1 MDAKSE
7 LLLQLYQA
15 RLDRLKEISAEHSI
29 VRTGSVETVRS
40 RLIKDLI
47 LEEWVLDDSGIKAL
61 RNEEIGG
68 ILAVFGIKK
77 SGSIRERKQ
86 RLWLHLNHDSKQLIP
101 EKLDILSREEL
112 HELCISLDL
121 PRSGNKQALL
131 MRVAGVLTSQSGA
144 WGSIKKSL
152 RRPRGK
158 AKAPSIPSPSEDDD
172 EVEPAPRVEII
183 PSEPTT
189 NEEKQFIE
197 IEFEEVA
204 PVIVEAIPT
213 PTQIDPVSLVAL
225 ESRMPE
231 IEAACRDFLA
241 LGDLEDSA
249 DVKSF
254 IDSLASQG
262 FNVEDDN
269 LRDGVTQ
276 VLQVLSSRAH
286 EEDLAMHSG
295 PNSWREREE
304 LRRFED
310 SRQILREALAGILE
324 EAEGDIIKARM
335 NFEALARE
343 QSLDLR
349 MPSISGRVHALF
361 DLHISIDEAHAAS
374 DPRTARR
381 TRVARLLQHGAV
393 HLDHRQ
399 RRTLDR
405 LEKNI
410 AGLEQLVETI
420 LDRAEGVYGETEQA
434 LVIRFLENKG
444 YEVNDAELRP
454 RVLAAAGV
462 IGAELGHIS
471 PADIPRLAPGVL
483 VDDTQMDS
491 IITDLKRL
499 ANQFRGPQAETIVT
513 PESEVGEAVA
523 DANDRIV
530 EMKAKIDG
538 IDELLARLDL
548 S

>member
-1 MDAKSE
+1 MDTKSE

-15 RLDRLKEISAEHSI
+15 RLDRLKEISAEHSM
-29 VRTGSVETVRS
+29 VRTGSVETIRA

-47 LEEWVLDDSGIKAL
+47 LEQWDLDYRGIKAL

-101 EKLDILSREEL
+101 EKLDVLSRDDL
-112 HELCISLDL
+112 HELCIALDL
-121 PRSGNKQALL
+121 PRSGSKQALL

-158 AKAPSIPSPSEDDD
+158 AKSPIIPSPSSDEEEIVATPSSEMSAPEPDIIDQD
-172 EVEPAPRVEII
+172 EFVEIEVE
-183 PSEPTT
+183 
-189 NEEKQFIE
+189 
-197 IEFEEVA
+197 EVT
-204 PVIVEAIPT
+204 PIKDEAITT
-213 PTQIDPVSLVAL
+213 PKPIDPVALVAL

-231 IEAACRDFLA
+231 IEAACREFLA
-241 LGDLEDSA
+241 LGNLEDST
-249 DVKSF
+249 DVTSF
-254 IDSLASQG
+254 VDSLSAQG
-262 FNVEDDN
+262 FNVDDTN
-269 LRDGVTQ
+269 LRDGITQ
-276 VLQVLSSRAH
+276 VLHALASRAK
-286 EEDLAMHSG
+286 EEDVAMHSG
-295 PNSWREREE
+295 PDSWREREE
-304 LRRFED
+304 IRRFED
-310 SRQILREALAGILE
+310 SRQILREALSGIIE
-324 EAEGDIIKARM
+324 AAEGDMIKARM
-335 NFEALARE
+335 GFEELARE
-343 QSLDLR
+343 QNLDLR
-349 MPSISGRVHALF
+349 MPSISGRIHALF

-410 AGLEQLVETI
+410 AGFEQLVETI
-420 LDRAEGVYGETEQA
+420 LDRAEGVYGDTEQA

-471 PADIPRLAPGVL
+471 PADIPRLAPGIL

-499 ANQFRGPQAETIVT
+499 ANQFRGPQAETIIS
-513 PESEVGEAVA
+513 PETEVGEAVA
-523 DANDRIV
+523 DANDRIGK
-530 EMKAKIDG
+530 MRAKIDG

>member
-1 MDAKSE
+1 MDTKSE

-29 VRTGSVETVRS
+29 VRTGSVETIRA

-47 LEEWVLDDSGIKAL
+47 LDQWNLDDISIKAL

-101 EKLDILSREEL
+101 EKLDVLSRDEL
-112 HELCISLDL
+112 HELCIYLDL

-131 MRVAGVLTSQSGA
+131 MRVAGVLTSQSGS

-158 AKAPSIPSPSEDDD
+158 AKSPIIPSPSADD
-172 EVEPAPRVEII
+172 EEMEPVPSNEMPAP
-183 PSEPTT
+183 EPVMSD
-189 NEEKQFIE
+189 EEEFIE
-197 IEFEEVA
+197 IEFEEVSPA
-204 PVIVEAIPT
+204 IVEVIPT
-213 PTQIDPVSLVAL
+213 PKQIDPVALVAL

-241 LGDLEDSA
+241 LGNLDDSA
-249 DVKSF
+249 DVNSF
-254 IDSLASQG
+254 IDSLSSQG

-269 LRDGVTQ
+269 LREGVTQ
-276 VLQVLSSRAH
+276 VLQVLSTRAQ
-286 EEDLAMHSG
+286 EENAAMHSG

-324 EAEGDIIKARM
+324 ESEGDIIKARM

-343 QSLDLR
+343 QNLDIR

-420 LDRAEGVYGETEQA
+420 LDRAEGVYGEAEQA

-444 YEVNDAELRP
+444 YEVNDVELRP

-471 PADIPRLAPGVL
+471 PADIPRLAPGIL

-499 ANQFRGPQAETIVT
+499 ANQFRGPQAETIST
-513 PESEVGEAVA
+513 PEIEVGEAVA
-523 DANDRIV
+523 DANDRIG

-538 IDELLARLDL
+538 IDELLSRLDL

>member
-1 MDAKSE
+1 MDTKSE

-29 VRTGSVETVRS
+29 VRTGSVETIRA

-47 LEEWVLDDSGIKAL
+47 LDQWNLDDRGIKAL

-68 ILAVFGIKK
+68 ILAAFGIKK

-101 EKLDILSREEL
+101 EKLDVLSRDEL

-131 MRVAGVLTSQSGA
+131 MRVAGVLTSQSKA

-158 AKAPSIPSPSEDDD
+158 AKTPIIPSPSTDDGEMEPEPSD
-172 EVEPAPRVEII
+172 EMPAPEPEI
-183 PSEPTT
+183 SD
-189 NEEKQFIE
+189 EEEFIE
-197 IEFEEVA
+197 IEFEEVSPA
-204 PVIVEAIPT
+204 IVEAIPT
-213 PTQIDPVSLVAL
+213 PKQIDPVALVAL

-241 LGDLEDSA
+241 LGNLDDSA
-249 DVKSF
+249 DVNSF
-254 IDSLASQG
+254 IESLASQG

-269 LRDGVTQ
+269 LREGVTQ
-276 VLQVLSSRAH
+276 VLQVLSTRAQ
-286 EEDLAMHSG
+286 EENVAMHSG

-324 EAEGDIIKARM
+324 EAEGDLIKARM

-343 QSLDLR
+343 QNLDIR
-349 MPSISGRVHALF
+349 MPSISGRIHALF

-420 LDRAEGVYGETEQA
+420 LDRAEGVYGEAEQA

-444 YEVNDAELRP
+444 YEVNDVELRP

-471 PADIPRLAPGVL
+471 PADIPRLAPGIL

-499 ANQFRGPQAETIVT
+499 ANQFRGPQAETIST
-513 PESEVGEAVA
+513 PEIEVGEAVA
-523 DANDRIV
+523 DANDRIG

-538 IDELLARLDL
+538 IDELLSRLDL

>member
-1 MDAKSE
+1 MVDKGE
-7 LLLQLYQA
+7 LLSELYQA
-15 RLDRLKEISAEHSI
+15 RFDGLKEVA
-29 VRTGSVETVRS
+29 VAYNLPKTGSVETLRA
-40 RLIKDLI
+40 RLIQNLI
-47 LEEWVLDDSGIKAL
+47 LDEWDLSPDGI
-61 RNEEIGG
+61 RNLMNNELGELLG
-68 ILAVFGIKK
+68 VFGIKK

-101 EKLDILSREEL
+101 EKLDNLSRDEL
-112 HELCISLDL
+112 HELCIALDL

-158 AKAPSIPSPSEDDD
+158 AKAPAIPSPSSDDDEMLQPSPTKTPEPETVVIEDDD
-172 EVEPAPRVEII
+172 LIDIEETPQPIAEEIPI
-183 PSEPTT
+183 P
-189 NEEKQFIE
+189 KQVNP
-197 IEFEEVA
+197 VA
-204 PVIVEAIPT
+204 
-213 PTQIDPVSLVAL
+213 LVAL

-241 LGDLEDSA
+241 LGNLDDSE

-254 IDSLASQG
+254 IDSLSSQG
-262 FNVEDDN
+262 FDVEDKN
-269 LRDGVTQ
+269 LRDGVSQ
-276 VLQVLSSRAH
+276 VLNLLSTRAQ
-286 EEDLAMHSG
+286 EENLAMHSG

-310 SRQILREALAGILE
+310 SRQILREALTGILE
-324 EAEGDIIKARM
+324 DSDGDIIKARM
-335 NFEALARE
+335 SFETLARE
-343 QSLDLR
+343 QNLDIR
-349 MPSISGRVHALF
+349 MPSISGRIHALF
-361 DLHISIDEAHAAS
+361 DLHISIDEAHASS

-393 HLDHRQ
+393 HLNHKQ

-410 AGLEQLVETI
+410 AGFEQLAETI
-420 LDRAEGVYGETEQA
+420 LDRAEGVYGDAEQA

-444 YEVNDAELRP
+444 YEVNDADLRP

-471 PADIPRLAPGVL
+471 PADIPRLAPGIL

-499 ANQFRGPQAETIVT
+499 ANQFRGPQAETVTT
-513 PESEVGEAVA
+513 PEIEVGEAVA
-523 DANDRIV
+523 DANDRIG

>member
-1 MDAKSE
+1 MDNKSE

-29 VRTGSVETVRS
+29 VRTGSVETLRS
-40 RLIKDLI
+40 RLIKELI
-47 LEEWVLDDSGIKAL
+47 LDQWDLDDRGIKAL
-61 RNEEIGG
+61 RNEQIGG
-68 ILAVFGIKK
+68 IIAVFGIKK

-101 EKLDILSREEL
+101 EKLDNLSREEL
-112 HELCISLDL
+112 HELCIALDL

-158 AKAPSIPSPSEDDD
+158 AKAPAIPSPSSDDD
-172 EVEPAPRVEII
+172 EMIQPSPTMIPEPETVVIEDNDVIDI
-183 PSEPTT
+183 
-189 NEEKQFIE
+189 EETPQPI
-197 IEFEEVA
+197 A
-204 PVIVEAIPT
+204 EAIPT
-213 PTQIDPVSLVAL
+213 PKQVNPVALVAL

-241 LGDLEDSA
+241 LGNLDDSE

-254 IDSLASQG
+254 IDSLSSQG
-262 FNVEDDN
+262 FDVEDKN
-269 LRDGVTQ
+269 LRDGVSQ
-276 VLQVLSSRAH
+276 VLNLLSTRAH
-286 EEDLAMHSG
+286 EENLAMHSG

-310 SRQILREALAGILE
+310 SRQILREALTGILE
-324 EAEGDIIKARM
+324 DSGGDIIKARM
-335 NFEALARE
+335 SFETLARE
-343 QSLDLR
+343 QNLDIR
-349 MPSISGRVHALF
+349 MPSISGRIHALF
-361 DLHISIDEAHAAS
+361 DLHISIDEAHASS

-393 HLDHRQ
+393 HLNHKQ

-410 AGLEQLVETI
+410 AGFDQLAETI
-420 LDRAEGVYGETEQA
+420 LDRAEGVYGDAEQA

-444 YEVNDAELRP
+444 YEVNDADLRP

-471 PADIPRLAPGVL
+471 PADIPRLAPGIL

-499 ANQFRGPQAETIVT
+499 ANQFRGPQAEPVTT
-513 PESEVGEAVA
+513 PEIEVGEAVA
-523 DANDRIV
+523 DANDRIG

>member
-1 MDAKSE
+1 MDNKSE

-29 VRTGSVETVRS
+29 VRTGSVETLRS

-47 LEEWVLDDSGIKAL
+47 LEQWDLDDSGIKAL

-101 EKLDILSREEL
+101 EKLDVLSREEL
-112 HELCISLDL
+112 HELCIALDL

-158 AKAPSIPSPSEDDD
+158 AKSPAIPSPSADDD
-172 EVEPAPRVEII
+172 EMAPTPPTIQIAEPIAVEEEELIEV
-183 PSEPTT
+183 
-189 NEEKQFIE
+189 EEKPQPVV
-197 IEFEEVA
+197 EV
-204 PVIVEAIPT
+204 IPT
-213 PTQIDPVSLVAL
+213 PKEVDPVALVAL

-241 LGDLEDSA
+241 LGNLDDSA
-249 DVKSF
+249 DVNSF
-254 IDSLASQG
+254 IESLSSQG
-262 FNVEDDN
+262 FNVEDEN

-276 VLQVLSSRAH
+276 VLHLLSTRAQ

-310 SRQILREALAGILE
+310 SRQILRESLTGILE
-324 EAEGDIIKARM
+324 DSEGDIIKARM

-343 QSLDLR
+343 QNLDIR
-349 MPSISGRVHALF
+349 MPSISGRIHALF
-361 DLHISIDEAHAAS
+361 DLHISIDEAHASS

-499 ANQFRGPQAETIVT
+499 AHQFRGPQAEKITS
-513 PESEVGEAVA
+513 PEIEIGEAVA
-523 DANDRIV
+523 DANDRIG
-530 EMKAKIDG
+530 EIKSKIDG

>member
-1 MDAKSE
+1 MDTKSE

-29 VRTGSVETVRS
+29 VRTGSVETIRA

-47 LEEWVLDDSGIKAL
+47 LGQWDLDYRGIKAL

-101 EKLDILSREEL
+101 EKLDVLSRDDL
-112 HELCISLDL
+112 HELCIALDL
-121 PRSGNKQALL
+121 PRSGSKQALL

-158 AKAPSIPSPSEDDD
+158 AKSPIIPSPSSDEEEIVATPSSEMSAPEPDIIDEDEFVEI
-172 EVEPAPRVEII
+172 EVE
-183 PSEPTT
+183 
-189 NEEKQFIE
+189 
-197 IEFEEVA
+197 EVT
-204 PVIVEAIPT
+204 PIKDEAITT
-213 PTQIDPVSLVAL
+213 PKPIDPVALVAL

-231 IEAACRDFLA
+231 IEAACREFLA
-241 LGDLEDSA
+241 LGNLEDST
-249 DVKSF
+249 DVTSF
-254 IDSLASQG
+254 VDSLSAQG
-262 FNVEDDN
+262 FNVDDTN
-269 LRDGVTQ
+269 LRDGITQ
-276 VLQVLSSRAH
+276 VLHALASRAK
-286 EEDLAMHSG
+286 EEDVAMHSG
-295 PNSWREREE
+295 PDSWREREE
-304 LRRFED
+304 IRRFED
-310 SRQILREALAGILE
+310 SRQILREALSGIIE
-324 EAEGDIIKARM
+324 AAEGDMIKARM
-335 NFEALARE
+335 GFEELARE
-343 QSLDLR
+343 QNLDLR
-349 MPSISGRVHALF
+349 MPSISGRIHALF

-410 AGLEQLVETI
+410 AGFEQLVETI
-420 LDRAEGVYGETEQA
+420 LDRAEGVYGDTEQA

-471 PADIPRLAPGVL
+471 PADIPRLAPGIL

-499 ANQFRGPQAETIVT
+499 ANQFRGPQAETIIS
-513 PESEVGEAVA
+513 PETEVGEAVA
-523 DANDRIV
+523 DANDRIGK
-530 EMKAKIDG
+530 MRAKIDG

>member
-1 MDAKSE
+1 MENKSE

-29 VRTGSVETVRS
+29 VRTGSVETLRS
-40 RLIKDLI
+40 RLIKELI
-47 LEEWVLDDSGIKAL
+47 LDQWDLDDRGIKAL
-61 RNEEIGG
+61 RNEQIGG
-68 ILAVFGIKK
+68 IIAVFGIKK

-101 EKLDILSREEL
+101 EKLDNLSRDEL
-112 HELCISLDL
+112 HELCIALDL

-158 AKAPSIPSPSEDDD
+158 AKVPAIPSPSPDDEEIIQPSPPTKMPEPEPVAIEEDDL
-172 EVEPAPRVEII
+172 
-183 PSEPTT
+183 
-189 NEEKQFIE
+189 IE
-197 IEFEEVA
+197 IEDLSQ
-204 PVIVEAIPT
+204 PIVEVIPI
-213 PTQIDPVSLVAL
+213 PKQVNPVALVAL

-241 LGDLEDSA
+241 LGNLDDSE

-254 IDSLASQG
+254 IDSLSSQG
-262 FNVEDDN
+262 FDVEDKN
-269 LRDGVTQ
+269 LRDGVSQ
-276 VLQVLSSRAH
+276 VLNLLSTRAQ
-286 EEDLAMHSG
+286 EENLAMHSG

-310 SRQILREALAGILE
+310 SRQILREALTGILE
-324 EAEGDIIKARM
+324 ESDGDIIKARM
-335 NFEALARE
+335 SFENLARE
-343 QSLDLR
+343 QNLDIR
-349 MPSISGRVHALF
+349 MPSISGRIHALF
-361 DLHISIDEAHAAS
+361 DLHISIDEAHASS

-393 HLDHRQ
+393 HLNHKQ

-410 AGLEQLVETI
+410 SGFEQLTETI
-420 LDRAEGVYGETEQA
+420 LDRAEGVYGDAEQA

-444 YEVNDAELRP
+444 YEVNDADLRP

-471 PADIPRLAPGVL
+471 PADIPRLAPGIL

-499 ANQFRGPQAETIVT
+499 ANQFRGPQAEAITT
-513 PESEVGEAVA
+513 PEIEVGEAVA
-523 DANDRIV
+523 DANDRIG
-530 EMKAKIDG
+530 EIKAKIDG